1 MLAKLAA
8 KATPVYYCLHSLP
21 LILRT
26 IFTTE
31 AMLAKVAAKATRVYN
46 CLHSLLLL
54 LRTLFTTETMLAKLA
69 AKATRQTL
77 LFSAT
82 MPQVQ

>member
-8 KATPVYYCLHSLP
+8 KATRVYY
-21 LILRT
+21 
-26 IFTTE
+26 
-31 AMLAKVAAKATRVYN
+31 

>member
-1 MLAKLAA
+1 MQAKLAA
-8 KATPVYYCLHSLP
+8 
-21 LILRT
+21 
-26 IFTTE
+26 E
-31 AMLAKVAAKATRVYN
+31 ATRLYY

-54 LRTLFTTETMLAKLA
+54 LLTLFTTETMLAKLA